1 MESLFSDSRKIVA
14 GAARDFWTQ
23 WHKVKC
29 KQTGHVKNEISRSL
43 YQGVTQTLPISAYLW
58 KKSIQGHSSEW
69 DSSFKGTSV
78 IAFTYKL
85 HRNSKVWE
93 KTNEF
98 LPDRFLNGSL

>member
-14 GAARDFWTQ
+14 GAARDFWAQ

-69 DSSFKGTSV
+69 DSSFKGDLCYSFHLQIAQKFKSV
-78 IAFTYKL
+78 G
-85 HRNSKVWE
+85 
-93 KTNEF
+93 KTK
-98 LPDRFLNGSL
+98 